1 LAFGLDF
8 HPTERLLAAGLITG
22 QIRVYSCADD
32 GASAERRLG
41 AKPHADAC
49 RSVKFSPDG
58 GALFSAGSDRSVQRR
73 DLETNRPVWKL
84 RAAHASAVNV
94 CTPLGPHGVGT
105 GDDEGAVRVWDVRQ
119 RGAVMRFDEHSDVVH
134 DLHFELPRLQLASC
148 SSDGHLSVYD
158 LRKGRLEARSDE
170 LEEELLCL
178 APLKGGKKLLAG
190 SDSGVLGV
198 FSWGD
203 FGDFSD
209 RLTPARKP
217 PGGRLTTPGGG
228 VPDAS
233 WARAVGGARLG
244 RGHRGAGAAE

>member
-1 LAFGLDF
+1 MRAEVALPHRALAFGLDF

-119 RGAVMRFDEHSDVVH
+119 RGR
-134 DLHFELPRLQLASC
+134 
-148 SSDGHLSVYD
+148 
-158 LRKGRLEARSDE
+158 
-170 LEEELLCL
+170 
-178 APLKGGKKLLAG
+178 
-190 SDSGVLGV
+190 
-198 FSWGD
+198 
-203 FGDFSD
+203 
-209 RLTPARKP
+209 
-217 PGGRLTTPGGG
+217 
-228 VPDAS
+228 
-233 WARAVGGARLG
+233 
-244 RGHRGAGAAE
+244 